1 MAGMASDRSRET
13 EVSRGTATESVAPA
27 SATED
32 DRPAERLDDVADRD
46 ELRRRYYGLLQ
57 ELRVL
62 LPGVQILV
70 AFLLTAPFAARFEG
84 LAAGERGLYGIALG
98 SGVGAVVVFSA
109 PIAMH
114 RFGDRRSRSARL
126 TWSIRMVR
134 VGLVLLAVALLAASA
149 LIWAFVFDWVVS
161 VVASAVLLVV
171 VVAAW
176 VSLPSGPGRDH
187 HVFRG

>member
-1 MAGMASDRSRET
+1 MASDGSRET
-13 EVSRGTATESVAPA
+13 EVSRGTATESLAPA
-27 SATED
+27 STADD

-70 AFLLTAPFAARFEG
+70 AFLLTTPFAARFEN
-84 LAAGERGLYGIALG
+84 LGEAERVLYGIAYG
-98 SGVGAVVVFSA
+98 SGVAAVVVFSA

-134 VGLVLLAVALLAASA
+134 IGLVLLAVALLAASA
-149 LIWAFVFDWVVS
+149 LIWSFVFDVVVA
-161 VVASAVLLVV
+161 VVASAALLVV
-171 VVAAW
+171 VLAAW

-187 HVFRG
+187 HVFRR